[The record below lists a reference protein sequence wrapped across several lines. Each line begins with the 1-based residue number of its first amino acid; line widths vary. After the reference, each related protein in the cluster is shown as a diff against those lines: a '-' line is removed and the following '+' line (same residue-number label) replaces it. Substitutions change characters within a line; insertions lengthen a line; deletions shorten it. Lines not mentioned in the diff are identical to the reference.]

1 MREVKVS
8 KGFLEH
14 ELAKIQYTCMYVDS
28 WVYKRACTTTHMYL
42 YECEEYS
49 AKAYFVDRKLKMIKY
64 FLTSGELLK
73 VYEVDE

>member
-14 ELAKIQYTCMYVDS
+14 ELAKIQYTCRYIDR
-28 WVYKRACTTTHMYL
+28 WIYKGTCITKSMYL
-42 YECEEYS
+42 YECEDYS